1 MLKKEKLNLNTLISE
16 ILKNYAKRI
25 VKQPMAKIVYDFK
38 YTDDIIVEADGDR
51 LAQVI
56 SNLLDNA
63 LKFTNPDQTILV
75 NIDKKRSEKEGEGR
89 EQAIVSVKDDGE
101 GIPDKILSK
110 LFLKL
115 TPTES
120 STGTGLGLYICKN
133 IIEAHGGKIWAEN
146 NSDGKGA
153 IFRFTLPI
161 VLHSTEQSSR

>member
-1 MLKKEKLNLNTLISE
+1 MLKKEPLNLNTLISE
-16 ILKNYAKRI
+16 ILKNYAKKA

-38 YTDDIIVEADGDR
+38 YTNDIIVEADEDR
-51 LAQVI
+51 LSQVI

-63 LKFTNPDQTILV
+63 LKFTNPDQMIFLI
-75 NIDKKRSEKEGEGR
+75 IDKKKDEDGKG
-89 EQAIVSVKDDGE
+89 QAIVSVKDSGV

-110 LFLKL
+110 LFIKL

-133 IIEAHGGKIWAEN
+133 IIEAHGGNIWAEN

-161 VLHSTEQSSR
+161 VLNSTEQQQLKT